1 MVFGACLWFG
11 YINAV
16 VVVTLWFCCLVRVL
30 PGSVLFG
37 LFGRLLVLVWVFALA
52 LAVGFVLLWFCGLV
66 GVCVGWWLVAC
77 VWM

>member
-16 VVVTLWFCCLVRVL
+16 VVVALWLCCLVRVL

-37 LFGRLLVLVWVFALA
+37 LFGRLLVLVWAFALA
-52 LAVGFVLLWFCGLV
+52 LGFGFVLLWFCGLV
-66 GVCVGWWLVAC
+66 GVCVWGGGL
-77 VWM
+77 